1 MINIV
6 ACFEW
11 ENYFNNED
19 CLRESLMNNGW
30 ALEKDISEIEPVK
43 QKELLIEKLNQFY
56 DGNIHSQMDLS
67 MRPETGD
74 KGSLCGMAAMYQ
86 AGVSTILSVSEI
98 KQMSYDDVKEKIA
111 LVVGTAPDNIKKQK
125 DKTLLRTFYEYVCES
140 NNQAGRRKRELLI
153 SENFD
158 TSTRSK
164 RQTVESDEE
173 IELRS
178 YGSQLRYECGL
189 ARMFYDTE
197 NEEHYQERWM
207 QCNWNQTWTLTDQLD
222 DCVWVQCLY
231 PPDPPPEAQLMSTWS
246 GDPVEF
252 HANVSYV
259 CASEDLY
266 FEWDRD
272 MPEYNIS
279 CLPGGSWDEPLEWP
293 VCFDC
298 KYILCKFVLISFHS
312 C

>member
-1 MINIV
+1 MSLV
-6 ACFEW
+6 ECFEW
-11 ENYFNNED
+11 EMYINKQD
-19 CLRESLMNNGW
+19 CLKDSLINNRW
-30 ALEKDISEIEPVK
+30 ALEKDISESEPVK

-67 MRPETGD
+67 MRDETGD
-74 KGSLCGMAAMYQ
+74 KGSLCGMAAMYH

-98 KQMSYDDVKEKIA
+98 KQMSFDNVKEKIA
-111 LVVGTAPDNIKKQK
+111 LVVGIESDMIKRQK
-125 DKTLLRTFYEYVCES
+125 DKVLLGQFSAQVCGK
-140 NNQAGRRKRELLI
+140 NHIGRRKRELLVL
-153 SENFD
+153 ENLD

-164 RQTVESDEE
+164 RETDETLKE

-178 YGSQLRYECGL
+178 FGSQLRYECGL
-189 ARMFYDTE
+189 ARMFYDSE

-231 PPDPPPEAQLMSTWS
+231 PPDPPPEAQLVSTWS

-293 VCFDC
+293 VCFNC
-298 KYILCKFVLISFHS
+298 KLTLI
-312 C
+312 

>member
-1 MINIV
+1 MSLV
-6 ACFEW
+6 ECFEW
-11 ENYFNNED
+11 DMYVNKQD
-19 CLRESLMNNGW
+19 CLKDSLINNRW
-30 ALEKDISEIEPVK
+30 ALEKDISDTEPVK

-67 MRPETGD
+67 MRDETGD
-74 KGSLCGMAAMYQ
+74 KGSLCGMAAMYH
-86 AGVSTILSVSEI
+86 AGVSTILSVSEM
-98 KQMSYDDVKEKIA
+98 KQMSFDNVKEKIA
-111 LVVGTAPDNIKKQK
+111 LVVGIEAVMIKRQK
-125 DKTLLRTFYEYVCES
+125 DKTLLGQFYAQVCGK
-140 NNQAGRRKRELLI
+140 NYPVGRRKRELLI
-153 SENFD
+153 LENLD
-158 TSTRSK
+158 TPTRSK
-164 RQTVESDEE
+164 RETVETLKE

-178 YGSQLRYECGL
+178 FGSQLRYECGL

-246 GDPVEF
+246 EDPVEF
-252 HANVSYV
+252 YGNVSYV

-266 FEWDRD
+266 FEWDRE

-298 KYILCKFVLISFHS
+298 KLTLTLTYI
-312 C
+312 